1 MKDFIDTLLI
11 SGYGRHCESCKRVP
25 NRRKREK
32 YHAYKLPSKIRKR
45 LDNVNEKRVKTIFR
59 EKSDEANIIPM
70 KKLGIH
76 ENYFLSYGGMNTE
89 LANKLNKYR
98 RQISLDK
105 HVSEAGI
112 FNNKELN
119 LIVSNQPSS
128 IDDLKKIGVAHYTI
142 ENYGE
147 AIINIVNNN

>member
-1 MKDFIDTLLI
+1 
-11 SGYGRHCESCKRVP
+11 
-25 NRRKREK
+25 
-32 YHAYKLPSKIRKR
+32 
-45 LDNVNEKRVKTIFR
+45 
-59 EKSDEANIIPM
+59 
-70 KKLGIH
+70 
-76 ENYFLSYGGMNTE
+76 MNTE

-119 LIVSNQPSS
+119 SIVSNQPSS
-128 IDDLKKIGVAHYTI
+128 IDDLKKIAVSSYTI

-147 AIINIVNNN
+147 AIRNIVNNN